1 MDKLL
6 LISSEYGVLHLFLQ
20 EGDDEELAHA
30 IYRYTVEDLYDN
42 EAARAC
48 ANFGQGVIGRE
59 AQEWQGS
66 GDSEGESSPGSSC

>member
-6 LISSEYGVLHLFLQ
+6 LISSEYGILHLFLQ

-42 EAARAC
+42 EEARAC

-59 AQEWQGS
+59 AQEYEG
-66 GDSEGESSPGSSC
+66 GRDAPGESSQGTT